1 MLRRVKNTLPLLL
14 WLESKYAIVWRYKLL
29 RVNTFCNW
37 IKENENSFVTSHS
50 FCTKLKKLDKTRIVH
65 QYFCYNSIDIFF
77 TGFPYSQ
84 IWLTIPIL
92 KRHVPLTFH
101 GWFAQKAV
109 ETKKLV
115 GQVRSRRISS
125 GSLSGGSDT
134 TTLND
139 KCLARLAYRDLMHA
153 VYTRVHLLNEIYAVK
168 VWNR

>member
-1 MLRRVKNTLPLLL
+1 M
-14 WLESKYAIVWRYKLL
+14 
-29 RVNTFCNW
+29 
-37 IKENENSFVTSHS
+37 
-50 FCTKLKKLDKTRIVH
+50 
-65 QYFCYNSIDIFF
+65 
-77 TGFPYSQ
+77 
-84 IWLTIPIL
+84 PIL

-101 GWFAQKAV
+101 GWFAQKEA

-115 GQVRSRRISS
+115 VQVRSRKISS